1 MADRIEDI
9 IKLLVEEGGRR
20 GFLTYQEMNKLL
32 EDQFLPPERMDQV
45 FTALEDASVDVVDE
59 NDAQET
65 GLESPSAS
73 VPSKTKDPAL
83 TPTPEKIVTPEKIDD
98 PVRMYLTQMGEIS
111 MLTREQEI

>member
-45 FTALEDASVDVVDE
+45 FTALEDASVEVVDE
-59 NDAQET
+59 KLAVAQRQWWRV
-65 GLESPSAS
+65 LVA
-73 VPSKTKDPAL
+73 DDFPARL
-83 TPTPEKIVTPEKIDD
+83 C
-98 PVRMYLTQMGEIS
+98 LS
-111 MLTREQEI
+111 